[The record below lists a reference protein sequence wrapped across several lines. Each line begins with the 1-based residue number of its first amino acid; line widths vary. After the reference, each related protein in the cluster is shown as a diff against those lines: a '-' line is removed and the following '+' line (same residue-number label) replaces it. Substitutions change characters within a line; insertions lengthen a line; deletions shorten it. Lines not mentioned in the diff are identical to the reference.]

1 MRVLGIDPGSAV
13 TGFGVV
19 DRAGSIVRH
28 RAHGTVRPERGAP
41 LAARLG
47 MLLEGLSEVIEA
59 HAPEVVVIERV
70 FVSASPRSAL
80 VLGQARGVAM
90 ASAASR
96 GIPVVEYA
104 ASQIKQAVV
113 GTGAATKPQV
123 QAMVKTLLELP
134 KAPAQDAA
142 DALAAAICHAHAGR
156 LSRLLA
162 EGEAP
167 TVRGGRG
174 RGRRGGCGYV
184 VRRAR

>member
-1 MRVLGIDPGSAV
+1 MRVLGIDPGSTV

-19 DRAGSIVRH
+19 ERAGAGVTH
-28 RAHGTVRPERGAP
+28 LAHGTLRPRKGAP
-41 LAARLG
+41 LATRLG
-47 MLLEGLSEVIEA
+47 TLLEGLSEVIEA

-96 GIPVVEYA
+96 GVPVVEYA
-104 ASQIKQAVV
+104 PSQIKQAVV
-113 GTGAATKPQV
+113 GTGAATKHQV
-123 QAMVKTLLELP
+123 QAMVKTLLALP

-156 LSRLLA
+156 LSALL

-167 TVRGGRG
+167 GRRGGRG
-174 RGRRGGCGYV
+174 RQGGRGYV
-184 VRRAR
+184 VRRVR